1 MAGEVVL
8 CRSKLK
14 VEARGKGDRCKF
26 LGNMTTANEHKAYPL
41 FTLGLFFFFLS
52 MHNIG
57 AGNNLIQLDILAGTP
72 RSEPHE
78 RFPF

>member
-1 MAGEVVL
+1 MAVKVVL

-26 LGNMTTANEHKAYPL
+26 LGNMTAANEHKAYPL
-41 FTLGLFFFFLS
+41 FTLGYVFFLES

-57 AGNNLIQLDILAGTP
+57 AGNNLIQLDILAGNP
-72 RSEPHE
+72 KV
-78 RFPF
+78 